1 MLLPFAPKPC
11 LDLSCS
17 LYFRGLP
24 QVLPIPTLIALLFP
38 QPFQTF
44 PPSISAL
51 PLVGSQRPAAQDDL
65 ELPQPVVME
74 MTGVGPFLP
83 CCVTYSPEIRESPI
97 FYPPSVFSPLPQGK
111 KKKEKKN
118 PRTKGWKPRH
128 PLLLQLWPRRVSL
141 GAKEARKRSLFL
153 KQAMFILVA

>member
-83 CCVTYSPEIRESPI
+83 CCVTTLQRLGNPLSSIHLLSFPLSPR
-97 FYPPSVFSPLPQGK
+97 GK
-111 KKKEKKN
+111 KKKKI

-141 GAKEARKRSLFL
+141 GAKEARK
-153 KQAMFILVA
+153 